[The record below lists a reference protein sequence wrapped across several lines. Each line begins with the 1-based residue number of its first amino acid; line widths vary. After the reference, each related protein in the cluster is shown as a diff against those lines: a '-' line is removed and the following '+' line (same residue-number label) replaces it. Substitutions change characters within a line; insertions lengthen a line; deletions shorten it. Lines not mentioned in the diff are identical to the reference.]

1 MLSALLQHNFKQEYF
16 ASKGFEFSY
25 FGQIFQQELSWKPR
39 FPLAELAAVGE
50 DAPRTA
56 EAIGGALPADI
67 TTLASASPADVHL
80 TLTLKTI
87 LRFSAQ
93 LKLAIL
99 FSGV

>member
-1 MLSALLQHNFKQEYF
+1 M
-16 ASKGFEFSY
+16 
-25 FGQIFQQELSWKPR
+25 
-39 FPLAELAAVGE
+39 AELAAVGE

-87 LRFSAQ
+87 IRIIRMDQRALQVLSIYRWHCIKGLTKPYGHFTV
-93 LKLAIL
+93 LE
-99 FSGV
+99 V